1 MQDAGFMPTIMSMAL
16 GHSIL
21 AWGML
26 YSIWYANLWGSWGMQ
41 SARIMPT
48 FQINR
53 IIPNSWHGE
62 CREQLLCQDLLWIGK
77 PPYIGMALATEVFPI
92 LAWYVL
98 PAIAVPEKKFY

>member
-1 MQDAGFMPTIMSMAL
+1 MQGARFMPTIMGMAL

-26 YSIWYANLWGSWGMQ
+26 TANG
-41 SARIMPT
+41 MPT
-48 FQINR
+48 FGD
-53 IIPNSWHGE
+53 SGEHGECWHGE
-62 CREQLLCQDLLWIGK
+62 CREQLLCQECWHGLCYWNLGMGNATSIWYAN
-77 PPYIGMALATEVFPI
+77 YIGMALATEMFPI